1 MFFCRVVNSVAID
14 YYFFFIEIINSDSK
28 TFWCSVLKYYTVPV
42 NSIVYSLQRPD
53 NGETANDKEE
63 VLPLQDMDPGLG
75 IKISLLDICCI

>member
-1 MFFCRVVNSVAID
+1 VFSCRVVNSVAID
-14 YYFFFIEIINSDSK
+14 YYYFFIEIINSDSK
-28 TFWCSVLKYYTVPV
+28 TFWCFVLKYYTVQV

-53 NGETANDKEE
+53 SGETANDKEE

>member
-1 MFFCRVVNSVAID
+1 VFFCRVVNSVAID